1 MDLVENSKNHEKSG
15 KTNVGSPFCM
25 MGNFTKFLRILRSKM
40 NATRPHVVRAP
51 SKHVAKTKNRSGPE
65 QTCSENR
72 RGNTVSPKGNM
83 ISAKGNMISAK
94 GNMLSAKGNM
104 VFSKGNV
111 ISPRENTVFHKGN
124 MFSAKQNCQKNAYVR
139 FRYGLRHR
147 NTVFP
152 KGNMIYGPRRK
163 LKKSRKIREKKCRR
177 REK

>member
-1 MDLVENSKNHEKSG
+1 
-15 KTNVGSPFCM
+15 
-25 MGNFTKFLRILRSKM
+25 M

-72 RGNTVSPKGNM
+72 SGNTVSP
-83 ISAKGNMISAK
+83 KGNMISAK